1 MTNSTKNSDLLKL
14 SSIFAIIGLIL
25 IVFNG
30 SIANSLGT
38 IWIQSLG
45 ECQIQMNT
53 YL

>member
-14 SSIFAIIGLIL
+14 SSIFAIIGLTL

-38 IWIQSLG
+38 I
-45 ECQIQMNT
+45 
-53 YL
+53 